1 MGQTVIAASRRP
13 AYHIVLDVFA
23 CIACILS
30 LAGCALTGKG
40 SSPAANPS
48 ISVTPSLV
56 SFGNV
61 KIKTQTSQT
70 LRLSNPGTKDLVI
83 SQAAISGNDF
93 SASGLTAPLTVAAG
107 TSMDFTVLFQPT
119 TTGPTSAS
127 ILISSNA
134 TSTPLSVGLMGTGV
148 AESTP
153 AISVSPTAINFG
165 NLTVNTS
172 VTQTVTVSNTGT
184 AALSI
189 SQATVSGASFGMSGF
204 SAPVSIPAGSNVNFT
219 VAFQPTTT
227 GPASG
232 SVSITSN
239 AGPSPL
245 IIALSGTGA
254 TAAVAPTITTQ
265 PASQTV
271 TAGQTATF
279 SVTANGTA
287 PLNYQWKKNGASISG
302 ATGTTYTT
310 PATTTSD
317 NGSTFTVVVTNS
329 TGSATSNAA
338 ALTVNAGAV
347 APTISTQPA
356 SQTVTAGQ
364 TATFSVAANGT
375 APLNYQWKKNGAS
388 ISGAT
393 GTTYT
398 TPATTTSDNGS
409 TFTVVVTNSAGSAT
423 SDSAILT
430 VSTGTQ
436 HTYST
441 TFPLTENP
449 VSEGGNWIGG
459 QSAGANLWG
468 NVQTNGNLAFGVSE
482 PTQFGDPTAILTQ
495 TFGPNQT
502 VSGTVEIVG
511 SAPTGNCCHEIE
523 LRLRMTISADSIKGY
538 EAYCSVMPNNPYC
551 HIARWNGPNG
561 SYCNIESSS
570 PSIFASNNDVLKA
583 TATGTNPTVI
593 TMYKNGTEIMQAT
606 DTGQNCSPGGP
617 AGPFTSGNPGIG
629 FFDNGDS
636 NWSNFGF
643 SSFSAQDNS
652 SSSSNTLAAV
662 SLSADKAVRSATS
675 QQSAST
681 SETVETSAGVLTDT
695 APTLTIQPVS
705 LSIVRGSVATF
716 SVLSGGT
723 PPLHYQWRKNGLD
736 IEGAVDASYTTPPT
750 SLTDSGAIFDVVVS
764 NSAGTVTSNSV
775 RLTVSLGSQKAY
787 TTTFPI
793 AEKPISEG
801 GSWTNGGTVGLDWR
815 DVQTSSGVA
824 IGTDSESTALGD
836 SVAVLAGKWKPDQM
850 AQATVS
856 AGNQNC
862 STYEGVELFLR
873 TTVTEHAIAG
883 YKFGFRCTSDGS
895 QYIQIL
901 RWNGPIGSWTE
912 LGGNTVPAL
921 HNGDVLKAMAVGTTL
936 TAYIN
941 GTPLLSV
948 KDTTYSDGSPGL
960 GFHNE
965 SGGAV
970 RNSRFGFSSFYAW
983 EIAESNSVN
992 SIK

>member
-1 MGQTVIAASRRP
+1 MGRTVIAASRRP
-13 AYHIVLDVFA
+13 AYHIVLDVIA

-30 LAGCALTGKG
+30 LASCALTSKG

-83 SQAAISGNDF
+83 SQAAISGEAF
-93 SASGLTAPLTVAAG
+93 SVSGLTAPLTVAAG
-107 TSMDFTVLFQPT
+107 TSMNFTVLFQPT
-119 TTGPTSAS
+119 TTGTASAS
-127 ILISSNA
+127 ISISSNA
-134 TSTPLSVGLMGTGV
+134 TSTPLTVSLTGTGV

-153 AISVSPTAINFG
+153 AISVTPTAISFG
-165 NLTVNTS
+165 NLTVMS
-172 VTQTVTVSNTGT
+172 SATQTVTVSNTGT

-189 SQATVSGASFGMSGF
+189 SQTIVSGTGFSMSGF
-204 SAPVSIPAGSNVNFT
+204 SAPVSVPAGSSTNFT

-239 AGPSPL
+239 ASPSPL
-245 IIALSGTGA
+245 IIAISGTGA
-254 TAAVAPTITTQ
+254 AAVAPSITAQ

-271 TAGQTATF
+271 TVGQTATF
-279 SVTANGTA
+279 SVAANGTA
-287 PLNYQWKKNGASISG
+287 PLSYQWKKNGANISG

-317 NGSTFTVVVTNS
+317 SGSTFTVVVANS

-338 ALTVNAGAV
+338 ALTVNAAAV
-347 APTISTQPA
+347 APSITTQPA
-356 SQTVTAGQ
+356 SQTVTVGQ

-375 APLNYQWKKNGAS
+375 APLSYQWKKNGS
-388 ISGAT
+388 NISGAT

-398 TPATTTSDNGS
+398 TPATTTSDSGS

-441 TFPLTENP
+441 TFPLTESP
-449 VSEGGNWIGG
+449 ISDGGNWVGG
-459 QSAGANLWG
+459 QSAGGNLWG
-468 NVQTNGNLAFGVSE
+468 NVQSVSGLAFGVSE
-482 PTQFGDPTAILTQ
+482 PTQFGDPTAILTG
-495 TFGPNQT
+495 TWGGNQT
-502 VSGTVEIVG
+502 VSGTVKVDTSPG
-511 SAPTGNCCHEIE
+511 VSCCHEIE
-523 LRLRMTISADSIKGY
+523 LRLRMTITANSIKGY
-538 EAYCSVMPNNPYC
+538 EAYCSIHTNNQYC

-561 SYCNIESSS
+561 SYCNIEAST
-570 PSIFASNNDVLKA
+570 PSTFAQNGDVLLA
-583 TATGTNPTVI
+583 TAAGTNPTI
-593 TMYKNGTEIMQAT
+593 INLYQNGNLVATAT
-606 DTGQNCSPGGP
+606 DTGQNCSPGGA
-617 AGPFTSGNPGIG
+617 AGPWTFGNPGIG
-629 FFDNGDS
+629 FYDSQDN

-643 SSFSAQDNS
+643 SNFSAQDNS
-652 SSSSNTLAAV
+652 SSSPNTLAAV
-662 SLSADKAVRSATS
+662 SSAANKAVVSSANR
-675 QQSAST
+675 QSAST
-681 SETVETSAGVLTDT
+681 NETAETSTGVLTDS
-695 APTLTIQPVS
+695 APALTIQPVG
-705 LSIVRGSVATF
+705 LSIVRGSAATF

-750 SLTDSGAIFDVVVS
+750 SLTDGGAIFDVVVS
-764 NSAGTVTSNSV
+764 NSAGTVTSNPA
-775 RLTVSLGSQKAY
+775 RLTVSLGTQKAY

-793 AEKPISEG
+793 PETPISEG
-801 GSWTNGGTVGLDWR
+801 GNWVSGGTVGLDWR

-836 SVAVLAGKWKPDQM
+836 SIAVLAGKWKPDQM
-850 AQATVS
+850 AQATVR
-856 AGNQNC
+856 AGKQDC
-862 STYEGVELFLR
+862 SDYEGVELFLR
-873 TTVTEHAIAG
+873 TTIAEHVIAG
-883 YKFGFRCTSDGS
+883 YKFGFRCASDGS
-895 QYIQIL
+895 QYTQIL

-912 LGGNTVPAL
+912 LGGNTGPAL
-921 HNGDVLKAMAVGTTL
+921 HSGDVLKVMAVGETL

-941 GTPLLSV
+941 GTALLSV
-948 KDTTYSDGSPGL
+948 RDTTYSDGNPGL
-960 GFHNE
+960 GFYNE
-965 SGGAV
+965 TGGTV
-970 RNSRFGFSSFYAW
+970 RNSNFGFSSFYAS
-983 EIAESNSVN
+983 EIVESNS
-992 SIK
+992 IKSTK